1 MRTVPPIQASGY
13 KLLLRRSDVVVAA
26 FVLAGAALA
35 QPRTL
40 DLDTPFVT
48 TPTNVVNAMLDV
60 AKVGT
65 GDSLID
71 LGSGDGRIVIEAAK
85 RGANAVGI
93 EIDPVLVERSRALA
107 KRDGVEARARFI
119 AQDLFD
125 TDFSR
130 ADVVTMYLL
139 PDVNAKLSP
148 KLFALLRPGARI
160 VSHDYDLGGWPP
172 DVTLTIDAPD
182 KPVNREKTSRVY
194 FWVVPARIDGVW
206 RGDAGGKAVEVE
218 FRQIFQHVSGR
229 VRWAGREFPFERRKI
244 EGERL
249 ALDLAAAN
257 GSGIAL
263 SLRADR
269 DRLAGTLR
277 EDRGQS
283 VEIALHR

>member
-1 MRTVPPIQASGY
+1 MVAAA
-13 KLLLRRSDVVVAA
+13 LVVA
-26 FVLAGAALA
+26 VAGKALA
-35 QPRTL
+35 QPRTV

-48 TPTNVVNAMLDV
+48 TPTNVVNTMLDV
-60 AKVGT
+60 AKVGP

-107 KRDGVEARARFI
+107 NRDGVEARARFV

-148 KLFALLRPGARI
+148 KLLALLRPGARI

-172 DVTLTIDAPD
+172 DVSLTVDAPD
-182 KPVNREKTSRVY
+182 KPVNREKTSRVH

-206 RGDAGGKAVEVE
+206 RGEAGGKTVEVE
-218 FRQIFQHVSGR
+218 FRQAFQQVSGSL
-229 VRWAGREFPFERRKI
+229 RWEGREFRFEHRKI
-244 EGERL
+244 EGERI
-249 ALDLAAAN
+249 ALDLSAAD
-257 GSGIAL
+257 GWEIEL
-263 SLRADR
+263 SLRASG

-277 EDRGQS
+277 EGRGQS
-283 VEIALHR
+283 LAVALRR